1 MIEPPWPRSIMRGTV
16 SRTSRSAALMLISI
30 ILSSISS
37 VTSSE
42 GPCPTLVAL
51 LFTRMS
57 TGPSGDSVVLTSDS
71 TWSARPR

>member
-1 MIEPPWPRSIMRGTV
+1 MIEPPWPRSIIRGTV

-37 VTSSE
+37 VTSSA

-51 LFTRMS
+51 LLTRMS
-57 TGPSGDSVVLTSDS
+57 TGPSCDSVSFTRASI
-71 TWSARPR
+71 